1 LWNVSTRK
9 TVDGQENSSR
19 DVRAA
24 KPVDGSWPIT
34 APRPSRLHAMMGQAS
49 IGPTAHRLLGVEAV
63 RGVAS
68 LLVVL
73 FHAGTLLAGPKD
85 YARLPFG
92 GAFTFGRAGVDVFFV
107 LSGFIISLVH
117 ARDIVAPGPRRV
129 AVFARKRLLRI
140 YPSYWVCTLF
150 LFAIMLASPTPDRR
164 EHDPAYVIS
173 SFLLLPAAGEPL
185 LGPGW
190 SLRHELLFYALFGL
204 AIANRRLGFGVLAAW
219 FAATGANILW
229 LMARGSPIAGGLV
242 GGWLLSPLN
251 AEFAAGIGVAALLVR
266 VHIGRPLAWAGA
278 GLAAFALCAAAEL
291 HWPLPPN
298 WPLLHLGY
306 AAATAAIL
314 LGLAARERGAGLAA
328 RERGAGL
335 AVPAALVRLGD
346 ASYALYL
353 LHVIVIMLGVF
364 VLRHVRPLVPVP
376 LDVAYAGLVGASIAA
391 ALLFTDRI
399 ERPMLRYLGRRAS
412 CR

>member
-1 LWNVSTRK
+1 MSELDAAVSGSTR
-9 TVDGQENSSR
+9 TPAPV
-19 DVRAA
+19 AA
-24 KPVDGSWPIT
+24 
-34 APRPSRLHAMMGQAS
+34 AR
-49 IGPTAHRLLGVEAV
+49 RLLGVEAV
-63 RGVAS
+63 RGVAA

-73 FHAGTLLAGPKD
+73 FHAGTLLGGPRD
-85 YARLPFG
+85 YGRLAFG
-92 GAFTFGRAGVDVFFV
+92 GAFVFGRAGVDVFFV
-107 LSGFIISLVH
+107 LSGFIITLVH
-117 ARDIVAPGPRRV
+117 ARDLSQPGPGRV
-129 AVFARKRLLRI
+129 EKFARKRLLRI
-140 YPSYWVCTLF
+140 YPSYWICTSF

-219 FAATGANILW
+219 FAAIAANIAAI
-229 LMARGSPIAGGLV
+229 MASGSPIAGGLV

-251 AEFAAGIGVAALLVR
+251 AEFAAGMGVTALLLR
-266 VHIGRPLAWAGA
+266 VHIRRPLACAGA

-298 WPLLHLGY
+298 WPPLHLGY
-306 AAATAAIL
+306 AAATSAL
-314 LGLAARERGAGLAA
+314 LLGLAA

-346 ASYALYL
+346 VSYALYL
-353 LHVIVIMLGVF
+353 LHVIVILLGVF

-376 LDVAYAGLVGASIAA
+376 LDVAYAGLVAASILA
-391 ALLFTDRI
+391 ALLFTEHV
-399 ERPMLRYLGRRAS
+399 ERPMLRYLGRFSR
-412 CR
+412 RGF